1 MYCSK
6 CGGVMS
12 DDAAFCSNCGQAFA
26 VAAAVARAPMMSSP
40 VAAPTAGGVATV
52 PAYAGYAAI
61 SRVEYAGF
69 WVRFLAF
76 LIDNAVVGI
85 GFVLILIPLI
95 FLTGLGG
102 FIGEIHPNEDMN
114 DVGIFMLFGL
124 LFLAAT
130 ASLLLTW
137 LYHALMESSEWQ
149 ATLGKKVLGLVVT
162 DMARQLRPRDGE
174 ALCQDHHQHG
184 ACIYRIHH
192 GRIYGKKAGAA
203 RHDRGMPG
211 AAAKQ
216 LRKNSGSS
224 RSDGR
229 SLLGYATTGAKSKR
243 EKICPPRFSRP
254 WELTPAIVLP
264 CLIA

>member
-6 CGGVMS
+6 CGGVMA
-12 DDAAFCSNCGQAFA
+12 DGAAFCSNCGQAFA

-40 VAAPTAGGVATV
+40 VAAPIAGGVAAV
-52 PAYAGYAAI
+52 PAYAGYAAVP
-61 SRVEYAGF
+61 RVVYAGF

-76 LIDNAVVGI
+76 LIDNAVIGI

-130 ASLLLTW
+130 VSLLLTW

-162 DMARQLRPRDGE
+162 DMAGRRVSFGRATGRHFAKIITNMVPAFIGYIMAGFTERKQAMHDMIAGCLVLRR
-174 ALCQDHHQHG
+174 
-184 ACIYRIHH
+184 
-192 GRIYGKKAGAA
+192 
-203 RHDRGMPG
+203 
-211 AAAKQ
+211 
-216 LRKNSGSS
+216 NN
-224 RSDGR
+224 
-229 SLLGYATTGAKSKR
+229 
-243 EKICPPRFSRP
+243 
-254 WELTPAIVLP
+254 
-264 CLIA
+264 